1 MLSSTIFDYIPF
13 LFLFFL
19 RYSDPCTLISRLQT
33 VVDDL
38 LLSAKD
44 SKENVGKTSAIA
56 DETDRSVSESQT
68 TAPSVSASDSSN
80 SVDKKVDS
88 MQVKALVVP
97 SSSSASLA
105 PGKAYDSVTVGK
117 ILFPHIQQ
125 VSSQGCSR
133 VFIIKG
139 IFIDSLHS
147 LKLI

>member
-33 VVDDL
+33 IVDDL

-97 SSSSASLA
+97 SSSASLA